1 MGYAQKKTVQAAEKV
16 VESCSSSRQGHRS
29 LPTQR
34 LILRSYGARVL
45 EIRQVIQLNAVK
57 KTAGVDG
64 KASLTF
70 TERLALEQQL
80 HAQASTWKA
89 NKLRNVPIPKKNGGT
104 RMLKV
109 PTIGDRSWQC
119 LAKYPIEPAHEANF
133 NANSYGFRPGR
144 SAHDAQ
150 RQLVQPP
157 EQQGQRQGKADTGA
171 RH

>member
-1 MGYAQKKTVQAAEKV
+1 MTSKSEDRSKLQWRPLPWATLRRRLFKLQKRLWKAVPAGDKAIT
-16 VESCSSSRQGHRS
+16 RF
-29 LPTQR
+29 LQR

-45 EIRQVIQLNAVK
+45 AIRQVTQLNAVK

-70 TERLALEQQL
+70 TERFAFEQQL

-104 RMLKV
+104 RTLKV
-109 PTIGDRSWQC
+109 PTIGYRSWQC

-133 NANSYGFRPGR
+133 NANSYGFRL
-144 SAHDAQ
+144 AA
-150 RQLVQPP
+150 PP
-157 EQQGQRQGKADTGA
+157 MMPKSCCSIT
-171 RH
+171 